1 MLTVET
7 EKILLEFLNPLLS
20 SVPFYTPPGKLKKSC
35 QRLHEGDIGKK
46 SVKRSMVKFGFLA
59 TFS

>member
-20 SVPFYTPPGKLKKSC
+20 SVPFYTPLESSKNPVRGYMKAILERNQLKG
-35 QRLHEGDIGKK
+35 LW
-46 SVKRSMVKFGFLA
+46 
-59 TFS
+59 